1 MSVRS
6 LAVIAAFCLSGG
18 GVLVLTDAIVLANS
32 NDQPSLHLAQKKPR
46 SVKTDWLR
54 DLNLSPE
61 QIQKIQEIRSQYQER
76 LNEQKQ
82 AVRQAQQELKQLM
95 ASKASTER
103 IRQKFD
109 QLQDLKQKLGNTRM
123 EVMLAIR
130 NVLNPEQRQKLNAV
144 LKQEGRGGRDRG
156 D

>member
-1 MSVRS
+1 MFVRS
-6 LAVIAAFCLSGG
+6 LAAIAALFFTGG
-18 GVLVLTDAIVLANS
+18 SVLVLTDAIAVANP
-32 NDQPSLHLAQKKPR
+32 NQPSPRLAQRRPHSAR
-46 SVKTDWLR
+46 TDWLR

-61 QIQKIQEIRSQYQER
+61 QVQKIQEIRNQHQER
-76 LNEQKQ
+76 LAEQKQ

-95 ASKASTER
+95 ASKASTEQ

-130 NVLNPEQRQKLNAV
+130 NVLNPEQRQKLNEV
-144 LKQEGRGGRDRG
+144 VKQQGRGGRDR
-156 D
+156 DD